1 MAARSGEGGTNNI
14 RLVALASTV
23 GTTVEWYD
31 FFLFN
36 SMAALV
42 FNKLFFPQFDP
53 VIGTL
58 WAFTISFVGFLARP
72 IGAVFFGHFG
82 DRIGRKSMLILTL
95 LIMGVATFCI
105 AFLPTYAQ
113 VGRTAAILL
122 VILRILQG
130 FGLGGEWGG
139 AVLMSAEYATDRNR
153 GFFASWPQV
162 GVPAGLGLGTLV
174 TALLTHGLSPDAFLN
189 YGWRIG
195 FLFSALLVV
204 IGIYIRMRILETP
217 LFQQIQEKK
226 QIAAVPFAEL
236 MRGYWQNWLLGMG
249 IRYIEGV
256 GFNIYAVFVI
266 AYMAGTLKYPRTD
279 VLNSVTVA
287 SVIMIFFIPY
297 FSRLSDRIG
306 RRKVFGAGVVA
317 TGLLAYPAFWVM
329 QQGIS
334 VAWLGVAIPF
344 GIAYAAIYGPEAA
357 LFSELFDTRVR
368 YTGISFVYQFSG
380 IFASGATPIV
390 ATALLKTGNG
400 TPWLVAGY
408 MVVVSVISL
417 VSLLAIRKFYLT
429 PAGEDLTVRMES
441 AVGAG

>member
-1 MAARSGEGGTNNI
+1 MASASAQSGTNNI
-14 RLVALASTV
+14 RLVATASTV

-58 WAFTISFVGFLARP
+58 LAFTVSFVGFIARP
-72 IGAVFFGHFG
+72 VGAVVFGHFG

-95 LIMGVATFCI
+95 LIMGVATFLI

-113 VGRTAAILL
+113 VGRGAAVLL
-122 VILRILQG
+122 LILRMLQG

-139 AVLMSAEYATDRNR
+139 AVLMSAEHAGERDR
-153 GFFASWPQV
+153 GFYASWPQI
-162 GVPAGLGLGTLV
+162 GVPAGLALGTLV
-174 TALLTHGLSPDAFLN
+174 TAILTHAMSADAFLG

-195 FLFSALLVV
+195 FALSALLVI
-204 IGIYIRMRILETP
+204 IGIYIRMRIFETP
-217 LFQQIQEKK
+217 LFQAVQQRNEV
-226 QIAAVPFAEL
+226 AAVPIAAL
-236 MRGYWQNWLLGMG
+236 LRGYGKNVLLGMG

-256 GFNIYAVFVI
+256 GFNIYAVWVI

-279 VLNSVTVA
+279 VLNAVTIAAV
-287 SVIMIFFIPY
+287 VMIFFIPY
-297 FSRLSDRIG
+297 WSRLSDRIG

-317 TGLLAYPAFWVM
+317 TGILAYPAFWLM
-329 QQGIS
+329 QQG
-334 VAWLGVAIPF
+334 VGYAWIAIAVPF

-357 LFSELFDTRVR
+357 LFSALFDTRVR
-368 YTGISFVYQFSG
+368 YTGISLVYQFSG
-380 IFASGATPIV
+380 IFASGLTPIV
-390 ATALLKTGNG
+390 ATALLLRGGG

-408 MVVVSVISL
+408 MVIVAAISL
-417 VSLLAIRKFYLT
+417 VCLMAMRRFYM
-429 PAGEDLTVRMES
+429 PVPGEDAVIATEA

>member
-1 MAARSGEGGTNNI
+1 MARASAQGTSDI

-58 WAFTISFVGFLARP
+58 LAFTISFVGFVARP
-72 IGAVFFGHFG
+72 IGAVVFGHFG

-95 LIMGVATFCI
+95 VIMGVATFLI
-105 AFLPTYAQ
+105 AFLPTYAAI
-113 VGRTAAILL
+113 GRAAAILL
-122 VILRILQG
+122 LILRMVQG

-139 AVLMSAEYATDRNR
+139 AVLMSAEHSGDKDR
-153 GFFASWPQV
+153 GFYASWPQV
-162 GVPAGLGLGTLV
+162 GVPAGLALGTIV
-174 TALLTHGLSPDAFLN
+174 SAILTKGLSSDAFLA

-195 FLFSALLVV
+195 FLFSALLVI
-204 IGIYIRMRILETP
+204 IGIYIRMRIFETP
-217 LFQQIQEKK
+217 LFQQVQAQK
-226 QIAAVPFAEL
+226 QIAKVPFSDL
-236 MRGYWQNWLLGMG
+236 LRGYWVNVVLGMG

-266 AYMAGTLKYPRTD
+266 AYLAGTLKYPRTS
-279 VLNSVTVA
+279 VLNAVTIA
-287 SVIMIFFIPY
+287 SIIMIFFIPY
-297 FSRLSDRIG
+297 WARLSDRIG

-317 TGLLAYPAFWVM
+317 TGLLAYPAFWLM
-329 QQGIS
+329 GQGVFWAT
-334 VAWLGVAIPF
+334 VAVAVPF
-344 GIAYAAIYGPEAA
+344 GIAYAAVYGPEAA

-368 YTGISFVYQFSG
+368 YTGISLVYQFSG

-390 ATALLKTGNG
+390 ATALLLKGHG

-408 MVVVSVISL
+408 MVVVAAISL
-417 VSLLAIRKFYLT
+417 LSLISMRTFYLPVPAEEAGRLRPAPT
-429 PAGEDLTVRMES
+429 PGKA
-441 AVGAG
+441 

>member
-1 MAARSGEGGTNNI
+1 MASNI
-14 RLVALASTV
+14 RLVATASTV

-58 WAFTISFVGFLARP
+58 LAFTISFVGFIARP
-72 IGAVFFGHFG
+72 IGAVVFGHFG

-95 LIMGVATFCI
+95 LIMGVATFLI

-113 VGRTAAILL
+113 IGRAAAVLLL
-122 VILRILQG
+122 VLRSVQG

-139 AVLMSAEYATDRNR
+139 AVLMSAEHATDRDR
-153 GFFASWPQV
+153 GFYASWPQI
-162 GVPAGLGLGTLV
+162 GVPAGLALGTIV
-174 TALLTHGLSPDAFLN
+174 SAILTRGLSQDAFLA

-195 FLFSALLVV
+195 FALSALLVI
-204 IGIYIRMRILETP
+204 IGIYIRLRIFETP
-217 LFQQIQEKK
+217 MFAEVQQKK
-226 QIAAVPFAEL
+226 QIAAVPVADL
-236 MRGYWQNWLLGMG
+236 LRGYGLNVLLGMG

-256 GFNIYAVFVI
+256 GFNIYAVFAI

-279 VLNSVTVA
+279 VLNAVTIAAIV
-287 SVIMIFFIPY
+287 MIFFIPY
-297 FSRLSDRIG
+297 WSRLSDRIG

-317 TGLLAYPAFWVM
+317 TGILAYPAFWLM
-329 QQGIS
+329 GQGVS

-344 GIAYAAIYGPEAA
+344 GIAYAAVYGPEAA

-368 YTGISFVYQFSG
+368 YTGISLVYQFSG
-380 IFASGATPIV
+380 IFASGLTPII
-390 ATALLKTGNG
+390 ATALLLKGG
-400 TPWLVAGY
+400 GMPWLVAGY
-408 MVVVSVISL
+408 MVIVAAISL
-417 VSLLAIRKFYLT
+417 VSLIAMRRFYM
-429 PAGEDLTVRMES
+429 PVPGDEAGDGVAA

>member
-1 MAARSGEGGTNNI
+1 MARSAPGTSNI

-53 VIGTL
+53 LIGTL
-58 WAFTISFVGFLARP
+58 LAFTISFVGFLARP
-72 IGAVFFGHFG
+72 IGAIVFGHFG
-82 DRIGRKSMLILTL
+82 DRLGRKSMLILTL
-95 LIMGVATFCI
+95 VIMGVATFLI
-105 AFLPTYAQ
+105 AFLPTYASI
-113 VGRTAAILL
+113 GRAAAVLL
-122 VILRILQG
+122 LLLRTLQG

-139 AVLMSAEYATDRNR
+139 AVLMSAEHAGDKDR
-153 GFFASWPQV
+153 GFYASWPQV

-174 TALLTHGLSPDAFLN
+174 TAILTKGMSPDAFLA

-217 LFQQIQEKK
+217 LFEQVQKENKV
-226 QIAAVPFAEL
+226 ASVPLTEL
-236 MRGYWQNWLLGMG
+236 IRGYGTNVLLGMG

-279 VLNSVTVA
+279 VLNGVTIA
-287 SVIMIFFIPY
+287 SLVMIFFIPY
-297 FSRLSDRIG
+297 FSKLSDRIG
-306 RRKVFGAGVVA
+306 RRKVFGAGVIV
-317 TGLLAYPAFWVM
+317 TGLLAYPAFWIM
-329 QQGIS
+329 GQGMPW
-334 VAWLGVAIPF
+334 ATLGVIIPF

-357 LFSELFDTRVR
+357 LFSALFDTRVR
-368 YTGISFVYQFSG
+368 YTGISIVYQASG

-390 ATALLKTGNG
+390 ATALLTKGHG

-408 MVVVSVISL
+408 MVIVAAISFISL
-417 VSLLAIRKFYLT
+417 ISMRKFYMHLPGEGAERLT
-429 PAGEDLTVRMES
+429 PA
-441 AVGAG
+441 AQGA

>member
-1 MAARSGEGGTNNI
+1 MAARSSASGTSDI

-58 WAFTISFVGFLARP
+58 LAFTISFVGFIARP

-82 DRIGRKSMLILTL
+82 DRLGRKSMLILTL
-95 LIMGVATFCI
+95 LIMGVATFLI
-105 AFLPTYAQ
+105 AFLPTYDQ
-113 VGRTAAILL
+113 IGRAAAILL
-122 VILRILQG
+122 LVLRMLQG

-139 AVLMSAEYATDRNR
+139 AVLMSAEYASERER
-153 GFFASWPQV
+153 GFYASWPQI
-162 GVPAGLGLGTLV
+162 GVPAGLALGTLV
-174 TALLTHGLSPDAFLN
+174 TAILTHALSQDAFLD

-195 FLFSALLVV
+195 FFLSVLLVV
-204 IGIYIRMRILETP
+204 IGIYIRSRIFETP
-217 LFQQIQEKK
+217 MFQEVQARK
-226 QIAAVPFAEL
+226 QIAPVPFTEL
-236 MRGYWQNWLLGMG
+236 WRGYSLNVILGMG

-279 VLNSVTVA
+279 VLNSVTIAAV
-287 SVIMIFFIPY
+287 VMIFFIP
-297 FSRLSDRIG
+297 FWSRLSDRIG
-306 RRKVFGAGVVA
+306 RRKVFGAGVIA
-317 TGLLAYPAFWVM
+317 TGILAYPAFWLM
-329 QQGIS
+329 GQG
-334 VAWLGVAIPF
+334 VGWAWLAITVPF

-380 IFASGATPIV
+380 IFASGATPII
-390 ATALLKTGNG
+390 ATALLKSSG

-408 MVVVSVISL
+408 MVIVSIVSL
-417 VSLLAIRKFYLT
+417 VSLIAMRKFYM
-429 PAGEDLTVRMES
+429 PVQGGGDSDL
-441 AVGAG
+441 AAAGAG